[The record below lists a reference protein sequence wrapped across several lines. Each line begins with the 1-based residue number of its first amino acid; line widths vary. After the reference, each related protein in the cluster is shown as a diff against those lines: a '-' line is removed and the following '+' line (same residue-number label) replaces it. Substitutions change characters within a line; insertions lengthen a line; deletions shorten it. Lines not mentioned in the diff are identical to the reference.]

1 MANKSGYYKYL
12 REQKL
17 KESARKSFPEKY
29 PSKKLLTIASVL
41 GIIAG
46 CVTIT
51 CILLLFF

>member
-17 KESARKSFPEKY
+17 KESTRKSFPEKY